1 MYTTMIHDPKL
12 EDRTQ
17 NTITL
22 LVVDRGLDP
31 KYVADYLIMVEGYTR
46 ESADRAVSLWLYSDN
61 T

>member
-1 MYTTMIHDPKL
+1 MYTTMIHDHKL

-22 LVVDRGLDP
+22 MVVDRGMTP
-31 KYVADYLIMVEGYTR
+31 PMAADYLIMCEGYTR

>member
-22 LVVDRGLDP
+22 LVVDRGLTP
-31 KYVADYLIMVEGYTR
+31 ADAAIYLITVEGYTR
-46 ESADRAVSLWLYSDN
+46 EEADCAVGKWLYADN

>member
-1 MYTTMIHDPKL
+1 MYTMIHDPKL

-22 LVVDRGLDP
+22 IVVDRGMTP
-31 KYVADYLIMVEGYTR
+31 PMAADYLIMCEGYTR
-46 ESADRAVSLWLYSDN
+46 EEADSAVSLWLYSDN